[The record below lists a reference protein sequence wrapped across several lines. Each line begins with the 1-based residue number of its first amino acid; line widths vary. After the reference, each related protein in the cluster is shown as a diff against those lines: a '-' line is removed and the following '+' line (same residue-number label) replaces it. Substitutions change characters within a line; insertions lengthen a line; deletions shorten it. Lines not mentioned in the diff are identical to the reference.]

1 MRTLVWDRHRLERR
15 ASCCRRPGHRS
26 LEKSRLA
33 CCSEES
39 GDGCGGSTYR
49 RHRPAAGIHPGRPG
63 HPQQGSH
70 HPGRPAAGSH
80 HPGRPAAGSRPGH
93 PLPSSSHHRVIKPRY
108 RRPNTQRPRMRP
120 SSAWRVAA
128 SRGSIAFASRAATA
142 VLLGLTS
149 LDCSKMLLLAGE
161 CPWPW
166 RFLL

>member
-1 MRTLVWDRHRLERR
+1 MRTLVWDRHRLERH

-39 GDGCGGSTYR
+39 GDGCGGSTYHR
-49 RHRPAAGIHPGRPG
+49 RRPAAGSHHPG

-80 HPGRPAAGSRPGH
+80 HLGHPQQGRR

-108 RRPNTQRPRMRP
+108 RRPNTQRSRMRP

-128 SRGSIAFASRAATA
+128 SRGLMAFASRAATA

-149 LDCSKMLLLAGE
+149 LDRSKMLLLAGA